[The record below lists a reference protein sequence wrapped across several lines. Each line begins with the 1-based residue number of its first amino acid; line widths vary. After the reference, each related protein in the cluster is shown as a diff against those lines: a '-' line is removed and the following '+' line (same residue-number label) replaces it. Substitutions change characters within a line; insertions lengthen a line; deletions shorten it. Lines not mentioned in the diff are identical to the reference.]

1 MLHSHCNRV
10 VSDFKTCFTL
20 PCNQTVVRSRT
31 KFMKVCEKPCSI
43 IGWLWKGQFLRGE
56 YVTVIVSGADT
67 PLPASDIRRPLSPF
81 IPYAQV
87 QVTMSQATHP
97 QGLGWPS
104 LQVALEH
111 PIAAVN
117 LSSQYSKGIFISLPV
132 KWKQWDRSACRWL
145 LLDRMQV
152 ALGHGRAVA
161 LGVKHV
167 WCNFSLLASF
177 DSPCF
182 AVCTPFP
189 IAEA

>member
-1 MLHSHCNRV
+1 
-10 VSDFKTCFTL
+10 
-20 PCNQTVVRSRT
+20 
-31 KFMKVCEKPCSI
+31 MKVCEKPCSI

-56 YVTVIVSGADT
+56 YVTVIISGADT
-67 PLPASDIRRPLSPF
+67 PLPASEIRRPLSPF

-152 ALGHGRAVA
+152 ALGHGRPVPWVWNMC
-161 LGVKHV
+161 GVTSPSWQVLTAHV
-167 WCNFSLLASF
+167 LLFVHHFLLLRLRWVTNRVIIAQDIDFCLFSLWKS
-177 DSPCF
+177 
-182 AVCTPFP
+182 
-189 IAEA
+189 

>member
-1 MLHSHCNRV
+1 
-10 VSDFKTCFTL
+10 
-20 PCNQTVVRSRT
+20 
-31 KFMKVCEKPCSI
+31 MKVCEKPCSI

-56 YVTVIVSGADT
+56 YVTVIISGADT

-132 KWKQWDRSACRWL
+132 KWKQWQKCLPLTSPGPHAGGSQAREGGCPGCETCGVTSPSWQVLTAHVLLFVHHFL
-145 LLDRMQV
+145 LLRLRWVTNRVIIAQDIDFC
-152 ALGHGRAVA
+152 L
-161 LGVKHV
+161 
-167 WCNFSLLASF
+167 FSLWKS
-177 DSPCF
+177 
-182 AVCTPFP
+182 
-189 IAEA
+189 